1 MRIPSNKVRDI
12 VRFAHL
18 ELDSVYNNQEVGVMI
33 HALLEEFCGLSKIK
47 VLTESDLT
55 VSESELLKIHF
66 AIKDLKRHKPLQY
79 ILGKTDFFD
88 LNILLSHNVLIPRPE
103 TEELVSRIIEENKGK
118 KDLRIA
124 DLGCGSGCIAIAL
137 AKHLKSSKVFAF
149 DISDEAL
156 KQTEINAQHNEVAIE
171 IIKADMGKELPL
183 NEQFDIIVSNPPYV
197 RESEKIQMRANVIDY
212 EPHLALFVTDEN
224 PLIFY
229 QNIASIASKSLKNN
243 GKIYLEINESL
254 SVETEL
260 IFKNLNYETEVIEDL
275 FGKCRMVFARKKS
288 S

>member
-18 ELDSVYNNQEVGVMI
+18 ELDSVYTNQEVGVMI

-47 VLTESDLT
+47 VLTEPDLT

-197 RESEKIQMRANVIDY
+197 IESEKIQMRANVIDY

>member
-12 VRFAHL
+12 IRFAHL

-47 VLTESDLT
+47 VLTEPDLT

-137 AKHLKSSKVFAF
+137 AKQLKSSKVFAF

-229 QNIASIASKSLKNN
+229 QYIASIASKSLKNN

-254 SVETEL
+254 SAETEL

>member
-18 ELDSVYNNQEVGVMI
+18 ELDSVYTNQEVGVMI

-47 VLTESDLT
+47 VLTEPDLT

-254 SVETEL
+254 SAETEL

>member
-18 ELDSVYNNQEVGVMI
+18 ELDSIYEQREVGVMI

-47 VLTESDLT
+47 VLTEPDLT

-66 AIKDLKRHKPLQY
+66 GIKDLKRHKPLQY
-79 ILGKTDFFD
+79 ILGKTDFFG

-118 KDLRIA
+118 QDLRIA

-137 AKHLKSSKVFAF
+137 AKYLKRSKVFAF

-156 KQTEINAQHNEVAIE
+156 KQTEINAQHNEVEIE
-171 IIKADMGKELPL
+171 IIKADIRNELPL

-197 RESEKIQMRANVIDY
+197 RESEKIQMRANVIEH
-212 EPHLALFVTDEN
+212 EPHLALFVSDEN

-243 GKIYLEINESL
+243 GKIYMEINESL
-254 SVETEL
+254 SSETEL

>member
-1 MRIPSNKVRDI
+1 M
-12 VRFAHL
+12 
-18 ELDSVYNNQEVGVMI
+18 ELDSVYTNQEVGVMI
-33 HALLEEFCGLSKIK
+33 HALIEEFCGLSKIK
-47 VLTESDLT
+47 VLTEPDLT

-103 TEELVSRIIEENKGK
+103 TEELVSHIIEENKGK

>member
-18 ELDSVYNNQEVGVMI
+18 ELDSVYTNQEVGVMI

-47 VLTESDLT
+47 VLTEPDLT

-288 S
+288 L

>member
-18 ELDSVYNNQEVGVMI
+18 ELDSVYTNQEVGVMI

-47 VLTESDLT
+47 VLTEPDLT

-171 IIKADMGKELPL
+171 IIKADMGKELHL

-288 S
+288 L

>member
-12 VRFAHL
+12 IRFAHL
-18 ELDSVYNNQEVGVMI
+18 ELDSVYTNQEVGVMI
-33 HALLEEFCGLSKIK
+33 HVLLEEFCGLSKIK
-47 VLTESDLT
+47 VLTEPDLT

-171 IIKADMGKELPL
+171 IIKADMGKALPL

>member
-18 ELDSVYNNQEVGVMI
+18 ELDSVYTNQEVGVMI

-47 VLTESDLT
+47 VLTEPDLT

>member
-18 ELDSVYNNQEVGVMI
+18 ELDSVYTNQEVGVMI

-47 VLTESDLT
+47 VLTEPDVT

>member
-1 MRIPSNKVRDI
+1 M
-12 VRFAHL
+12 
-18 ELDSVYNNQEVGVMI
+18 ELDSVYTNQEVGVMI

-47 VLTESDLT
+47 VLTEPDLT

-171 IIKADMGKELPL
+171 IIKADMGKELHL

>member
-18 ELDSVYNNQEVGVMI
+18 ELDSVYTNQEVGVMI

-47 VLTESDLT
+47 VLTEPDLT

-171 IIKADMGKELPL
+171 IIKADMGRELPL

-229 QNIASIASKSLKNN
+229 QNIASIASKFLKNN